1 MFKAAL
7 RIRDAESSGLV
18 FTAALRIRDA
28 DSLAVLPVLELSQF
42 FLSNTDESANMQ
54 HSNCDEL
61 STMSAEA
68 ASLGDDSTRETNTFK
83 MDSCHGQIEDDVN
96 I

>member
-1 MFKAAL
+1 MLCSVFKAAS

-54 HSNCDEL
+54 HFEFL
-61 STMSAEA
+61 A
-68 ASLGDDSTRETNTFK
+68 R
-83 MDSCHGQIEDDVN
+83 
-96 I
+96 